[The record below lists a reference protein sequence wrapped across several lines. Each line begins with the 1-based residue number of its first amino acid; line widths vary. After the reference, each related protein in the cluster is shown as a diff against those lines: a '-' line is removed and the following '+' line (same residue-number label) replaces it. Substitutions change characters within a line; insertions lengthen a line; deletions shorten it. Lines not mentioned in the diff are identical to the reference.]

1 MHFKDENNNGE
12 VVTCDLN
19 AYSHQNDHSQFIHH
33 EEQNNMNDVNAQKEE
48 TFYNLS

>member
-19 AYSHQNDHSQFIHH
+19 GVTHLNDHSQFIHQEDH
-33 EEQNNMNDVNAQKEE
+33 NNVNEITAQKEE